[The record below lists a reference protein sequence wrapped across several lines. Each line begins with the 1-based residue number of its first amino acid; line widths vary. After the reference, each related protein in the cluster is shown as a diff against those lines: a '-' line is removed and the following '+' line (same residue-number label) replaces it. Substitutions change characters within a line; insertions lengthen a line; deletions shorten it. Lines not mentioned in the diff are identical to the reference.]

1 MKQPEKNTQVN
12 LDINQGRNRILLR
25 NILQSY
31 ALKMKQPE
39 KNTQVNLDIFFGLF
53 HLFVNSIDLFSK
65 QIIEFIEKFTS
76 R

>member
-39 KNTQVNLDIFFGLF
+39 KNTQVNLDINQGRNRIL
-53 HLFVNSIDLFSK
+53 LRNILQS
-65 QIIEFIEKFTS
+65 
-76 R
+76 